1 MGKFIFNYDQLVSVW
16 KRESYEVEANSMEE
30 AIEKVKSVNL
40 KEDDLESIGSFMGG
54 SEYLFETETDLTP
67 GEIIGG
73 STTEIGVDRT
83 GKVIYSNAD

>member
-16 KRESYEVEANSMEE
+16 KREKYEVEADSIEE

-40 KEDDLESIGSFMGG
+40 KEDDLESVGEFTG
-54 SEYLFETETDLTP
+54 SEYLCDTATDLTP
-67 GEIIGG
+67 GEIIEG
-73 STTEIGVDRT
+73 STIEIEVDRM